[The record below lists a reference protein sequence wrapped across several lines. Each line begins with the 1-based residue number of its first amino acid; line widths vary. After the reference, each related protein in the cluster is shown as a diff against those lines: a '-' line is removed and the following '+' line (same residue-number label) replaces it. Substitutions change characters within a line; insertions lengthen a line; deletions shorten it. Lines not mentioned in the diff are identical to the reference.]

1 MDLVPTII
9 GYALFAISELFSILP
24 IPTNGIL
31 QTFILGFKNA
41 FSNPPKDIEMAQ
53 TIAQNPSF
61 ANIVNVLSQNTD
73 LKGNIDLAIS
83 NPQIA
88 HLLSII
94 GVNPDTLDALTNV
107 VINPGLLNLIK
118 HLNSNP
124 QMANNVIVL
133 TNDPNSLNNVLN
145 ILQNPSA
152 MALINN
158 KNAINSLAN
167 NNALISTLPYITA
180 QNATNLQYLVAD
192 PSLSNT
198 VYSLNS
204 SSQKPVILDT
214 VNTLLANPDIVP
226 TISNLVTQAVTPPA
240 SAAPAA

>member
-1 MDLVPTII
+1 
-9 GYALFAISELFSILP
+9 
-24 IPTNGIL
+24 
-31 QTFILGFKNA
+31 
-41 FSNPPKDIEMAQ
+41 
-53 TIAQNPSF
+53 
-61 ANIVNVLSQNTD
+61 
-73 LKGNIDLAIS
+73 
-83 NPQIA
+83 
-88 HLLSII
+88 
-94 GVNPDTLDALTNV
+94 
-107 VINPGLLNLIK
+107 
-118 HLNSNP
+118 
-124 QMANNVIVL
+124 
-133 TNDPNSLNNVLN
+133 LN